1 MRIREIVS
9 CIDYVGVNDRT
20 TQKFEALW
28 PLPQGVSY
36 NSYIVRG
43 SKCTALI
50 DAVEISQ
57 CEHLLKNMNC
67 AQPDYLVINHMEPDH
82 SGAIPVLRKYFPQ
95 MTIVGNIKTL
105 DMVKNYYGIEDN
117 VLKIAD
123 GEELDLGGLTL
134 RFYLTPMIHWPETMM
149 TYVPE
154 RKLLFTG
161 DAFGCFGALNG
172 AVTDSDID
180 ISPYIPEMY
189 RYYSNIVGKYGI
201 FVQKAINKLSCIEAN
216 YLCPT
221 HGPVWHENLRYISS
235 IYNKLSKYEAE
246 PGVVIVYGSMYGNT
260 EDMAEL
266 IADQLVQEGVR
277 NIRIHNASY
286 TDLSYILSDIF
297 KYNGLIIGAPTYS
310 NGLYPPV
317 EAVLNAI
324 KVRDLKN
331 RYVGAFGSFTW
342 APQSL
347 KRIKTILQ
355 EMSLCTEDIP
365 MAETKCGVSDT
376 AKVQCISLAKE
387 IAAKV
392 LS

>member
-1 MRIREIVS
+1 M
-9 CIDYVGVNDRT
+9 
-20 TQKFEALW
+20 
-28 PLPQGVSY
+28 
-36 NSYIVRG
+36 
-43 SKCTALI
+43 
-50 DAVEISQ
+50 
-57 CEHLLKNMNC
+57 
-67 AQPDYLVINHMEPDH
+67 
-82 SGAIPVLRKYFPQ
+82 
-95 MTIVGNIKTL
+95 
-105 DMVKNYYGIEDN
+105 
-117 VLKIAD
+117 
-123 GEELDLGGLTL
+123 
-134 RFYLTPMIHWPETMM
+134 
-149 TYVPE
+149 
-154 RKLLFTG
+154 LFR
-161 DAFGCFGALNG
+161 
-172 AVTDSDID
+172 S
-180 ISPYIPEMY
+180 
-189 RYYSNIVGKYGI
+189 
-201 FVQKAINKLSCIEAN
+201 
-216 YLCPT
+216 LCPT

-235 IYNKLSKYEAE
+235 IYNRLSKYEAE

-324 KVRDLKN
+324 KVRELKN

-365 MAETKCGVSDT
+365 TAETKCGVSDT